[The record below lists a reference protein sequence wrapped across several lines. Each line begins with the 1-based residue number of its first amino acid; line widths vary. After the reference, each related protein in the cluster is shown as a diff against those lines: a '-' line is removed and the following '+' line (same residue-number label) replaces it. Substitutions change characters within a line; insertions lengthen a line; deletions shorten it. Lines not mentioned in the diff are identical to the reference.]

1 MSERPS
7 FPRDEL
13 LYRRIVEDSPAAVVL
28 LTNEPATRV
37 LFASPR
43 IEEISGFT
51 PDELLAQPGLWV
63 ERLHPDEA
71 AALAAK
77 WTASVEGGERFRAEY
92 RFRHRDGEWRWLR
105 ETSSPVR
112 EADGT
117 IRYRQSFTEDITS
130 ERLAEEQ
137 AERSEARYRALVER
151 LPVIVYVDSDDVE
164 PSSLYVSPNCEE
176 ILGYAPSEFLAD
188 PHLWFRSM
196 HPDDLDRVAEAWA
209 DAVRTRTPFHA
220 EYRNVR
226 PEGSIVWVRD
236 HSILIDDEEGRP
248 LFWQGVLLDIT
259 AEREAATAFD
269 RSEARYRDLVEQLPV
284 IVYIDAYGAAESSRY
299 VSPRVADVLG
309 YPPEAFVNDSWLW
322 DRILHPDDH
331 ERVNAAWA
339 EGWSHGAGWS
349 VAYRC
354 VHPDGHDVWVRDD
367 ARSVIDPA
375 TGEQIWQGVI
385 VDLTVAKAAES
396 ELRRSEQ
403 RYRALVEHVPAVVYE
418 MGPDDD
424 RRTLFV
430 SPRVEEIL
438 GYPPQ
443 EWLEQPDI
451 WIELLHPDD
460 RETELA
466 AHDRHNETGEPW
478 RREYRLIANDG
489 RHVWIR
495 DQAELVSD
503 DTGRR
508 WLGVMVDITAQKD
521 AEELL
526 WLTNDELELRVRER
540 TGELAEAN
548 EMMTLEIGERRRVET
563 KLRRAEARVR
573 ALVEH
578 LPGVAYTWRVRPTDV
593 HVDAELDASLSYT
606 SPRIEDLLGYSA
618 AEWRA
623 DDRFWET
630 RIHPHDRERV
640 LAATARSRKT
650 GEPFDE
656 ELRYL
661 DKDGHVVW
669 VLERATLLSRDDA
682 GRPQYFQGVML
693 DISDRKRAEEKAD
706 TAEERFRSLTEEG
719 PVAAYFYELLEVD
732 PPSLRMEYVSP
743 QIAEIVGYPVE
754 HWIGRPE
761 AWFEMVH
768 PDDRE
773 RVAELARTTWEN
785 GDPWRLEYRIIAGD
799 GRI

>member
-1 MSERPS
+1 MTDSLALPH
-7 FPRDEL
+7 DEL

-28 LTNEPATRV
+28 LTNEAPTRA
-37 LFASPR
+37 LYASPR

-51 PDELLAQPGLWV
+51 PDELLTQHELWV
-63 ERLHPDEA
+63 GRLHPDEA
-71 AALAAK
+71 EALAIK
-77 WTASVEGGERFRAEY
+77 WAAAVEAGELFRAEY
-92 RFRHRDGEWRWLR
+92 RFQHRDGDWRWLR

-112 EADGT
+112 EAAGT

-151 LPVIVYVDSDDVE
+151 LPVIVYVDSDEAE
-164 PSSLYVSPNCEE
+164 PSSLYVSPNCLE

-188 PHLWFRSM
+188 PELWFRSM
-196 HPDDLDRVAEAWA
+196 HADDLARVKEAWA

-220 EYRNVR
+220 EYRDVR
-226 PEGSIVWVRD
+226 PDGSIVWVRD
-236 HSILIDDEEGRP
+236 HSILVDDEEGRP

-259 AEREAATAFD
+259 AEREAATALD
-269 RSEARYRDLVEQLPV
+269 RSEARYRNLVEQIPV
-284 IVYIDAYGAAESSRY
+284 IVYIDAYDGAESSRY
-299 VSPRVADVLG
+299 VSPRVIDVLG
-309 YPPEAFVNDSWLW
+309 YPADAFVADTWLW
-322 DRILHPDDH
+322 DRIVHPDDH
-331 ERVNAAWA
+331 KRVLAAWN
-339 EGWSHGAGWS
+339 EGWSHDTGWS

-375 TGEQIWQGVI
+375 TGEQTWQGVI
-385 VDLTVAKAAES
+385 VDLTVAKKAES

-521 AEELL
+521 AEEML
-526 WLTNDELELRVRER
+526 WLTNDELELRMRER

-548 EMMTLEIGERRRVET
+548 EMMTLEIGERRRIEA

-578 LPGVAYTWRVRPTDV
+578 LPGVAYTWRVRPTGVNVDV
-593 HVDAELDASLSYT
+593 ELDASVGYT
-606 SPRIEDLLGYSA
+606 SPRIEDLLGYSP
-618 AEWRA
+618 AEWRS

-640 LAATARSRKT
+640 LAATERSRRT

-661 DKDGHVVW
+661 AKDGHVVW
-669 VLERATLLSRDDA
+669 VLERATLLTRDDA

-693 DISDRKRAEEKAD
+693 DVSDRKRAEEKAD
-706 TAEERFRSLTEEG
+706 AAEARFRSLTEEG

-732 PPSLRMEYVSP
+732 PPSLRMEYESP
-743 QIAEIVGYPVE
+743 QIAEITGYPVD
-754 HWIGRPE
+754 HWSRPE
-761 AWFEMVH
+761 AWFE
-768 PDDRE
+768 
-773 RVAELARTTWEN
+773 
-785 GDPWRLEYRIIAGD
+785 
-799 GRI
+799 